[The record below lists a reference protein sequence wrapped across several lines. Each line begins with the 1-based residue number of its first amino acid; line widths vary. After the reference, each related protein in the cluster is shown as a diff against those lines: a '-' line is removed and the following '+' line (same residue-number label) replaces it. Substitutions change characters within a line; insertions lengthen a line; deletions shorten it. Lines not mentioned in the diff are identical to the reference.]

1 MASGVELRSDIVDVY
16 LFRRSRS
23 GAEFL
28 QMLRSEEPMK
38 GTWHPI
44 MGHMHEGEDAVS
56 TALREL
62 KEETGLGSRVGVNA
76 DGVSACG
83 MSLGMWAL
91 EQVHP
96 FFIARLNCIV
106 FSPRFV
112 VEVGPGWEPVLNEE
126 HEAARWVLV
135 DGVSGAGSEAFVWP
149 GQRASVREVMEH
161 IVRGGSQ
168 MEGLARV

>member
-1 MASGVELRSDIVDVY
+1 MAPGVELRSDIVDVY

-28 QMLRSEEPMK
+28 QMLRSQEPMK

-44 MGHMHEGEDAVS
+44 MGHMDEGEVATA

-62 KEETGLGSRVGVNA
+62 KEETGLDSGVRGGRSGE
-76 DGVSACG
+76 GVL
-83 MSLGMWAL
+83 LGMWAL

-106 FSPRFV
+106 LSPRFA
-112 VEVGPGWEPVLNEE
+112 VEVAPGWEPTLNEE

-135 DGVSGAGSEAFVWP
+135 DGVTGAGSEAFVWP

-168 MEGLARV
+168 MEGLVKIRV

>member
-1 MASGVELRSDIVDVY
+1 MAPGVELRSDIVDVY
-16 LFRRSRS
+16 VFRRSRS

-44 MGHMHEGEDAVS
+44 MGHMHEGETAVA

-62 KEETGLGSRVGVNA
+62 NEETGMRVDVE
-76 DGVSACG
+76 
-83 MSLGMWAL
+83 SLGVWAL

-96 FFIARLNCIV
+96 FFIARMNCIV
-106 FSPRFV
+106 LSPRFV
-112 VEVGPGWEPVLNEE
+112 VEVGQGWEPVLNEE
-126 HEAARWVLV
+126 HEAARWVSV
-135 DGVSGAGSEAFVWP
+135 DGVTGAGSEAFVWP

-161 IVRGGSQ
+161 IVRGGSL
-168 MEGLARV
+168 MEGLVKIKRGGAF